1 MAMIGC
7 AARDSRTIKAAK
19 ATADSSANQTAEN
32 SRRRLSASSIVTR
45 PRISAMPPTTSKR
58 SPARCG
64 GDTGR
69 PRNSNNAA
77 TAMGI
82 RNQNTAGQSQIGRQG
97 AAEQRTQHQSERHHH
112 RVDAERPAAPFL
124 AIERCHQ
131 RHAAAQHQC
140 RADALQ
146 AAEHQHRAVAGR
158 TTDKQQRHRAPDQA
172 DPENDRVTD
181 GVADAPERQQQAGV
195 GQHVADDDPLDVG
208 DRRDRTRG

>member
-19 ATADSSANQTAEN
+19 ATADSKANQTAEN

-69 PRNSNNAA
+69 PRNSSNAA

-82 RNQNTAGQSQIGRQG
+82 RNQNTAGQSQM
-97 AAEQRTQHQSERHHH
+97 A
-112 RVDAERPAAPFL
+112 VNAPPSSGPSINPN
-124 AIERCHQ
+124 AIII
-131 RHAAAQHQC
+131 
-140 RADALQ
+140 
-146 AAEHQHRAVAGR
+146 V
-158 TTDKQQRHRAPDQA
+158 
-172 DPENDRVTD
+172 
-181 GVADAPERQQQAGV
+181 
-195 GQHVADDDPLDVG
+195 
-208 DRRDRTRG
+208 